1 MSLKISFFFLRTK
14 RFSTTEIAKDY
25 AKLNRWNIIGGY
37 FSPVSDAYN
46 KKDLAS
52 AVHRVKMCELSV
64 ESSDWIMVDTWESL
78 QASYQPT
85 VVVLN
90 HFYYCLNKELCKGD
104 RPIQVRLLCGS
115 DLLESMNRPGIWAP
129 EDIDEIVRNY
139 GIVAI
144 ERSESDI
151 RSLIYNND
159 ILFSLQENIHIIP
172 QYIRND
178 ISSTEL
184 RRSIARGLSI
194 KYLTPDSVIT
204 YIKENKLFR

>member
-1 MSLKISFFFLRTK
+1 
-14 RFSTTEIAKDY
+14 
-25 AKLNRWNIIGGY
+25 
-37 FSPVSDAYN
+37 
-46 KKDLAS
+46 
-52 AVHRVKMCELSV
+52 MCELSV

-184 RRSIARGLSI
+184 RYAIGEAILTCEPCGFSNTSIRRSIARGLSI